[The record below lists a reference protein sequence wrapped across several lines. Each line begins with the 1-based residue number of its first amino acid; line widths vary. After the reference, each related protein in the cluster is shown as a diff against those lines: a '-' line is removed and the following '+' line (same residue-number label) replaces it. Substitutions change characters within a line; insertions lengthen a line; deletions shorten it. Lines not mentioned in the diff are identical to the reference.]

1 MNMLMKTPKEL
12 MLEGK
17 TKAYDEALA
26 KAKEL
31 YSDTTTLSQPVKDVL
46 EYIFPELKLFKKMEE
61 EKIRLDIVD
70 IIKSQKNINGP
81 TLDKMI
87 DWLDKQGEKLQ
98 ESIREVSNKKPDK
111 VKPKF
116 KVGDW
121 IVFDSI
127 TSLIYDVH
135 RNNDTYGV
143 KLEDGAFRDYDIN
156 VLDKKAHLWNTEED
170 AKVGDVL
177 CSERDSII
185 IFAGV
190 YGKFCKYHV
199 ALTIDGKLIVN
210 ENGGDHLW
218 GLSNVACPAT
228 KEQQDL
234 LFQKMA
240 EKSYRWDSENKKVEL
255 LPIKKEQLKFDRPN
269 DKISECASIKS
280 RLSNVPE
287 DLKPV
292 ADFIMRFAH
301 WNLNKDEV
309 SSPLAEIPLYIV
321 LDALA
326 RREEK

>member
-1 MNMLMKTPKEL
+1 MEEL
-12 MLEGK
+12 SIEE
-17 TKAYDEALA
+17 KAKLYDEAFA
-26 KAKEL
+26 KAKDCQYDSL
-31 YSDTTTLSQPVKDVL
+31 ALSQPVRDVI
-46 EYIFPELKLFKKMEE
+46 EHIFPELKEDE
-61 EKIRLDIVD
+61 R
-70 IIKSQKNINGP
+70 IKSCIKKCLSNASEQVFDNYNVRLGDCLAWIE
-81 TLDKMI
+81 
-87 DWLDKQGEKLQ
+87 KQNDQEKQSKKSQ
-98 ESIREVSNKKPDK
+98 ESTSEEY
-111 VKPKF
+111 KF
-116 KVGDW
+116 KAGDW
-121 IVFDSI
+121 VVVDKSPL
-127 TSLIYDVH
+127 LIYDIC
-135 RNNDTYGV
+135 NNTYSV
-143 KLEDGAFRDYDIN
+143 KFEDGAFRNYDVR
-156 VLDKKAHLWNTEED
+156 VLENKAHLWSIEKD

-190 YGKFCKYHV
+190 YGAYCKYHV
-199 ALTIDGKLIVN
+199 ALTVDGKLIVN

-234 LFQKMA
+234 MFQKMS
-240 EKSYRWDSENKKVEL
+240 EKGYRWDSENKKVEL
-255 LPIKKEQLKFDRPN
+255 LPIKEKGQLKFDTPN
-269 DKISECASIKS
+269 NKISDCASIKS